1 MHSASPRDEQE
12 KYLRLTQYTPKL
24 DNLLKKLFYD
34 TLITYVL
41 ICAYRVH
48 DYRVSARTLPL
59 RYSEAG
65 IDADDCAY
73 PTEND

>member
-12 KYLRLTQYTPKL
+12 KYLRLSQYTPKL

-41 ICAYRVH
+41 ICTLH
-48 DYRVSARTLPL
+48 DGYTRH
-59 RYSEAG
+59 AG
-65 IDADDCAY
+65 FGGALF
-73 PTEND
+73 TE

>member
-12 KYLRLTQYTPKL
+12 KYLRLSQYTPKL

-41 ICAYRVH
+41 ICACA
-48 DYRVSARTLPL
+48 ARIVAEPAREHYPCVTLKP
-59 RYSEAG
+59 A
-65 IDADDCAY
+65 
-73 PTEND
+73 